1 MNAAIYSKLAFQAV
15 NEILNKNK
23 IPILTSG
30 TGFYLK
36 AFLYGMFPVVE
47 ISDETKSKIQN
58 LKLPEKWNLLKEKDF
73 EATKLISE
81 NDEYRISRA
90 LEISET
96 GKLWSQIQ
104 NERVDSFLEK
114 FTGEVIGIFLDLDRK
129 ELYKKIN
136 SRCKKMLDTGFLE
149 EAKLI
154 KLKYGESAPAF
165 KSLGFNFAL
174 DYLLRKKSMEVFLEE
189 FSQSHRNYAKKQ
201 ITWFKKE
208 TLLKKLDWNSALAEI
223 KNIEKRLLHVS

>member
-1 MNAAIYSKLAFQAV
+1 
-15 NEILNKNK
+15 
-23 IPILTSG
+23 
-30 TGFYLK
+30 
-36 AFLYGMFPVVE
+36 MFPVTE
-47 ISDETKSKIQN
+47 INEDTKNSIKN
-58 LKLPEKWNLLKEKDF
+58 LNQTQKWNLLKEKDF

-90 LEISET
+90 LEICGS
-96 GKLWSQIQ
+96 GKLWSEIQ

-114 FTGEVIGIFLDLDRK
+114 FQGELIGIFLDLDRK

-136 SRCKKMLDTGFLE
+136 SRCKKMIETGFLE
-149 EAKLI
+149 EAKFI
-154 KLKYGESAPAF
+154 YEKYGESSAAF

-174 DYLLRKKSMEVFLEE
+174 DYMNGKKTMEVFLEE

-201 ITWFKKE
+201 ITWFKKV

-223 KNIEKRLLHVS
+223 KKIEKRLRHVS